1 MIKDENNN
9 AIYHINK
16 NLNGIMMRELHE
28 RAHRFN
34 ATNLTCES
42 QNDINKIWV
51 CAYSESVLYTRAY
64 STDQLRNDREIY
76 DYGICMESEWNGRN
90 RK

>member
-42 QNDINKIWV
+42 QNDINKI
-51 CAYSESVLYTRAY
+51 
-64 STDQLRNDREIY
+64 
-76 DYGICMESEWNGRN
+76 
-90 RK
+90 